1 MCEHELVTAIPSAAF
16 EDVFREEYGRVLAGL
31 VKALGDFDRAED
43 ALQEAFATAF
53 NRWPV
58 EGMPPNPGAW
68 LATTARNRAIDALR
82 REKVYRSKLE
92 AMAREDSVSAS
103 PETGPLDDDLLTL
116 IFTCCHPA
124 LAPDARIALTLRSVG
139 GLTTRQIAAALLT
152 SEETMAQRLVR
163 VKRKIRDAG
172 IAFKTPPP
180 ERWSD
185 RLEAVLLVIY
195 LIFNEGYAASSGEG
209 LTSADLSSE
218 AIYLGRTLAKLL
230 PDEPEVQGLLALMLL
245 QDSRRAARTDAAGDL
260 VLLEDQDRGLWD
272 RAQIEEGFRAIE
284 RALSLER
291 LGQYQ
296 LQAFIAVQHAR
307 AATAAETNWTSIAG
321 AYEEL
326 LALNPTPVVALNRAV
341 AIAMATTP
349 EVGITLIDELAASG
363 DLNHYHPMHG
373 ARGDLLLR
381 SGRLEEAANAY
392 RSALRVCGNPVQRR
406 FLERRLREVEA
417 RLTGD
422 AADA

>member
-1 MCEHELVTAIPSAAF
+1 
-16 EDVFREEYGRVLAGL
+16 
-31 VKALGDFDRAED
+31 
-43 ALQEAFATAF
+43 
-53 NRWPV
+53 
-58 EGMPPNPGAW
+58 
-68 LATTARNRAIDALR
+68 
-82 REKVYRSKLE
+82 
-92 AMAREDSVSAS
+92 
-103 PETGPLDDDLLTL
+103 
-116 IFTCCHPA
+116 
-124 LAPDARIALTLRSVG
+124 
-139 GLTTRQIAAALLT
+139 
-152 SEETMAQRLVR
+152 

-185 RLEAVLLVIY
+185 RLDAVLLVIY
-195 LIFNEGYAASSGEG
+195 LIFNEGYAASSGDA

-272 RAQIEEGFRAIE
+272 RAQIDEGFRAIE

-291 LGQYQ
+291 PGQYQ
-296 LQAFIAVQHAR
+296 LQAFIAAQHAR

-349 EVGITLIDELAASG
+349 EVGIMLVDELAASG
-363 DLNHYHPMHG
+363 DLNHYHPMHS

-417 RLTGD
+417 RLTDDTGD
-422 AADA
+422 A

>member
-1 MCEHELVTAIPSAAF
+1 MDIVTAVPLDSSSALEA
-16 EDVFREEYGRVLAGL
+16 VFREEYGRVLAGL
-31 VKALGDFDRAED
+31 VKVLGDFDRAED
-43 ALQEAFATAF
+43 ALQEAFTTAF

-58 EGMPPNPGAW
+58 DGMPPNPGAW

-92 AMAREDSVSAS
+92 AVARDDALNPAPAEA
-103 PETGPLDDDLLTL
+103 GPLDDDLLTL

-139 GLTTRQIAAALLT
+139 GLTTKQIAAALLT

-185 RLEAVLLVIY
+185 RLDAVLLVIY
-195 LIFNEGYAASSGEG
+195 LIFNEGYASSSGDA
-209 LTSADLSSE
+209 LTTAGLSSE

-245 QDSRRAARTDAAGDL
+245 QDSRRDARTDANGDL
-260 VLLEDQDRGLWD
+260 VLLEEQDRGLWD
-272 RAQIEEGFRAIE
+272 RAQIDEGFRAIE
-284 RALSLER
+284 HALSLER
-291 LGQYQ
+291 PGQYQ
-296 LQAFIAVQHAR
+296 LQAFIAAQHAR
-307 AATAAETNWTSIAG
+307 APTAAETNWTSIAG

-349 EVGITLIDELAASG
+349 EVGIALIDELASSG
-363 DLNHYHPMHG
+363 DLAHYHPMHG
-373 ARGDLLLR
+373 ARGDLLRR
-381 SGRLEEAANAY
+381 SGRLDEAANAF
-392 RSALRVCGNPVQRR
+392 RAALRVCNNPVQRR

-417 RLTGD
+417 RVAGG
-422 AADA
+422 A